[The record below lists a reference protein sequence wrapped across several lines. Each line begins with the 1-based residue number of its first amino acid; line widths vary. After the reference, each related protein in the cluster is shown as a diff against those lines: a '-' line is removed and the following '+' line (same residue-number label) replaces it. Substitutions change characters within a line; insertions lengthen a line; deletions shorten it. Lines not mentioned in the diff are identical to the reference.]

1 MKNNNLVLRLIT
13 AVVAASV
20 VIPAIIF
27 SPYGLWVFCAVVSLL
42 GLWEFVGVVQ
52 AARGAYR
59 GVTVAAAALGWGLE
73 LLALTGSL
81 TVPTAWYLVLALLTL
96 PVLGLV
102 ALYDQRLAQPVP
114 QLGSLLLGL
123 VYCYL
128 PLWLL
133 YRLGMPG
140 EAAGYDFTLPL
151 GILLLTWVLDVMAYF
166 AGRFL
171 GRRPLFPRIS
181 PKKTWEGAIGGA
193 ACCLA
198 AGFGLEALWTPA
210 GYHWAIVAAII
221 AVVSQLGD
229 LVESM
234 FKRSLKVKDSGSLL
248 PGHGGMLDRFDG
260 LYYSVPVI
268 FSYFSLI

>member
-1 MKNNNLVLRLIT
+1 MKNNLVLRLIT

-27 SPYGLWVFCAVVSLL
+27 SPYGLWLFCAVVGLL
-42 GLWEFVGVVQ
+42 GLWEFIGVVQ

-59 GVTVAAAALGWGLE
+59 PVVVAGAGLAW
-73 LLALTGSL
+73 LLALLDLSG
-81 TVPTAWYLVLALLTL
+81 TVAVPAAAYTTLALLML
-96 PVLGLV
+96 PAVGLIG
-102 ALYDQRLAQPVP
+102 LYDRKLAQPVP
-114 QLGSLLLGL
+114 QLGSLVLGL
-123 VYCYL
+123 LYCYL

-133 YRLGMPG
+133 FRLAVPTG
-140 EAAGYDFTLPL
+140 AASYDFTLPL

-171 GRRPLFPRIS
+171 GRHPLFPRIS

-193 ACCLA
+193 LFCLA
-198 AGFGLEALWTPA
+198 AGWGMQVIWAPT
-210 GYHWAIVAAII
+210 GYHWMVVAGII

-234 FKRSLKVKDSGSLL
+234 FKRSLQVKDSGNLL

-268 FSYFSLI
+268 FSYFSWM